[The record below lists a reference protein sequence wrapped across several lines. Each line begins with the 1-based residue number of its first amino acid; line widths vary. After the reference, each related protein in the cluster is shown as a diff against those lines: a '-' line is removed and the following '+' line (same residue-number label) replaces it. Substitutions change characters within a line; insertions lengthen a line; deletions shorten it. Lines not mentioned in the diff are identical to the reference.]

1 MILAIDFDGTLCT
14 NLFPK
19 IGNPIEPVIAWCK
32 EHKALGNKLI
42 LWTCRTGQELDNAVE
57 WCKEQGLEFDS
68 VNENLDEIIKL
79 YGGDTRKIQA
89 DKYLDDKNILVSE
102 ILGKEVRGM
111 KIEVRADGAHISG
124 YVNVT
129 EKKSRPVMTPSGK
142 AVEVIEE
149 KAFEKALDRA
159 GDVTVTVD
167 HDQSHVYA
175 STSQGTLS
183 MYEDSIGLHAD
194 VLITDTTLIEIA
206 KRGEIKG
213 WSFGMYNVVDSIEP
227 RANDLPIRHVQ
238 SLDLDHLTLVVK
250 KQPVYSATSV
260 EIRATETVDMEERAP
275 NEEIKLTVETPKE
288 VINYT
293 EYENRLNQIRINKFN

>member
-1 MILAIDFDGTLCT
+1 MILAIDFDGTLCA

-19 IGNPIEPVIAWCK
+19 IGNPVKPVIEWCK
-32 EHKALGNKLI
+32 EHKALGDKLI
-42 LWTCRTGQELDNAVE
+42 LWTCRTGQELDSAVE
-57 WCKEQGLEFDS
+57 WCKKQGLEFDS
-68 VNENLDEIIKL
+68 VNENLEEIIKL

-89 DKYLDDKNILVSE
+89 DQYLDDKNLLVSE

-111 KIEVRADGAHISG
+111 KIEIRADGAHISG

-129 EKKSRPVMTPSGK
+129 EKKSRPVMTPNGK

-149 KAFEKALDRA
+149 KAFQKALERA

-167 HDQSHVYA
+167 HDQSHIYA
-175 STSQGTLS
+175 STSAGTLS

-194 VLITDTTLIEIA
+194 VLITDAALIELA

-213 WSFGMYNVVDSIEP
+213 WSFGMYNVVDQMEQ
-227 RANDLPIRHVQ
+227 RANDLPIRHVK

-260 EIRATETVDMEERAP
+260 EIRATETIDMEERAP
-275 NEEIKLTVETPKE
+275 TEEIKLTVETPKKE
-288 VINYT
+288 IDYT
-293 EYENRLNQIRINKFN
+293 PYQDRINKLI